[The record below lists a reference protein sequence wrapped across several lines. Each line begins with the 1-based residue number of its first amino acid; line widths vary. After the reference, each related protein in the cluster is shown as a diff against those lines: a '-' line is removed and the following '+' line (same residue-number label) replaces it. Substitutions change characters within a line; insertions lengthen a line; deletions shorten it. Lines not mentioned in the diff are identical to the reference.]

1 MNLFFELLQVAL
13 GTRDKLSRVPSAADW
28 GRLFGEAERQAVVG
42 VLLEGLQRCMA
53 YGDGCMVNLPLDLK
67 LEWIGEVQ
75 IIEEQNRVMSKA
87 CREVVEQLEKDG
99 FWCCVLKGQ
108 ANLRYYPEEMANRR
122 ICGDIDIWVVPKEE
136 GMCKKDDVKR
146 VLEYIEKKY
155 ELTGLCW
162 LHCNYNHSEDV
173 PVEVHFRP
181 SFMNEPCKNRR
192 FLRHFANIDRCVSRE
207 VVDGVELPVM
217 KVEEDVIYQMNHIY
231 RHLIDEGVG
240 LRQIVDYY
248 YVLRAAQH
256 KGLQLDGLMEEID
269 RLGMKRFAGALMYV
283 LKEVCGMEREYLLC
297 EPNEKDG
304 KFLVIEIMTAG
315 NFGQA
320 DPRMGAL
327 NTKNVLHR
335 RLSQAWRRFRRNMRF
350 LTSYPGEV
358 IWEPFARM
366 YHFAWKQLK
375 LWRW

>member
-1 MNLFFELLQVAL
+1 M
-13 GTRDKLSRVPSAADW
+13 GTRDGLSRVPTAREW
-28 GRLFGEAERQAVVG
+28 EELYEEAGKQAIVG
-42 VLLEGLQRCMA
+42 LLLTGLESLPAEQ
-53 YGDGCMVNLPLDLK
+53 LPPLDLK
-67 LEWIGEVQ
+67 LQWIGEVQ
-75 IIEEQNRVMSKA
+75 MIEEQNRVMSKA
-87 CREVVEQLEKDG
+87 CREVVEQFEKDG

-108 ANLRYYPEEMANRR
+108 ANLRYYPEEMRMRR
-122 ICGDIDIWVVPKEE
+122 SCGDIDIWTVPKEKGRGNKE
-136 GMCKKDDVKR
+136 DVKG
-146 VLEYIEKKY
+146 VLEYIEKNH

-162 LHCNYNHSEDV
+162 LHCNYNHSEEV

-192 FLRHFANIDRCVSRE
+192 FLRHFANIDRCVIRE
-207 VVDGVELPVM
+207 VVDGVELPVL
-217 KVEEDVIYQMNHIY
+217 KEEEDVIYQMNHIY

-248 YVLRAAQH
+248 FVLRTAQH

-283 LKEVCGMEREYLLC
+283 LNEVCGMEREYLLC

-304 KFLVIEIMTAG
+304 NFLVSEIMTAG

-335 RLSQAWRRFRRNMRF
+335 RLSQAWRRFKRNMRF

-358 IWEPFARM
+358 IWEPVARVE
-366 YHFAWKQLK
+366 HFAWKELK
-375 LWRW
+375 LWRY

>member
-1 MNLFFELLQVAL
+1 M
-13 GTRDKLSRVPSAADW
+13 
-28 GRLFGEAERQAVVG
+28 VG
-42 VLLEGLQRCMA
+42 L
-53 YGDGCMVNLPLDLK
+53 
-67 LEWIGEVQ
+67 
-75 IIEEQNRVMSKA
+75 
-87 CREVVEQLEKDG
+87 
-99 FWCCVLKGQ
+99 WCCVLKGQ
-108 ANLRYYPEEMANRR
+108 ANLRSYYPEEMANRR
-122 ICGDIDIWVVPKEE
+122 SCGDIDIWVVPNV
-136 GMCKKDDVKR
+136 VKNETGEANSCSR
-146 VLEYIEKKY
+146 HPVRTTLEYIEKNH

-162 LHCNYNHSEDV
+162 LHCNFMHREDV

-192 FLRHFANIDRCVSRE
+192 FLRHFDDIDGCTTRE
-207 VVDGVELPVM
+207 NVNGVELPVM
-217 KVEEDVIYQMNHIY
+217 NVGEDMVYQMNHIY

-248 YVLRAAQH
+248 FVLRALKQ
-256 KGLQLDGLMEEID
+256 KSSQFKID
-269 RLGMKRFAGALMYV
+269 KESIMRTVERPGMKKFAGALMYV
-283 LKEVCGMEREYLLC
+283 LKEVCGMTSEHLLC

-304 KFLVIEIMTAG
+304 KFLLSEIMTAG

-327 NTKNVLHR
+327 NTKNVMHR
-335 RLSQAWRRFRRNMRF
+335 RLSQAWRRFKRNMRF